1 MCLLIEQ
8 LASDKGINLKDA
20 NYIFTFITGHLADKI
35 PALNQVI
42 EDVFENAEP
51 DELREHIN
59 KAIELLQQQQWKEK
73 FKNYQM
79 PPQSNVHHKRGG
91 SLF

>member
-8 LASDKGINLKDA
+8 LAGEKGIDAKDA
-20 NYIFTFITGHLADKI
+20 NYIFTLITDHLANKI

-42 EDVFENAEP
+42 EDVFENVEP
-51 DELREHIN
+51 NELREHID

-73 FKNYQM
+73 FKDYVM
-79 PPQSNVHHKRGG
+79 PPQSSAHYKRGG